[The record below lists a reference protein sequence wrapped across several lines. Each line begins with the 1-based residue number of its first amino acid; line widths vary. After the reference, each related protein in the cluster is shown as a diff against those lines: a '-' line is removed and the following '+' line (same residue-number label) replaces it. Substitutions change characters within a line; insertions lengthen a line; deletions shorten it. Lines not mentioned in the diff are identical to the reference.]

1 MRVAQTGILAET
13 PSHAIYVSYQIAD
26 FSALAAV
33 LPDLQQYID
42 GEGCVA
48 GLGASFVNALQ
59 ASVPGLSDGFDIP
72 GSRVTLPQQSIAL
85 WLWLRGEDRGDL
97 LLAERVW
104 TQRLAPALVRYQ
116 RIDAFRHGDGRDL
129 TGYKDGTENP
139 VDELAI
145 AAACVSSANTAL
157 TGSSFAA
164 IQQWLHQFERFEA
177 MTSEA
182 QDHAIG
188 RRRCDDVELED
199 APTSA
204 HVKRTAQED
213 FEPEAF
219 VLRRSMP
226 WSAGN
231 RAGLMFVAFG
241 HSFQAFEAQLTR
253 MSGAEDGVVDA
264 LFQFSQPV
272 TSHYVWCP
280 PMIDG
285 QLDLSLLGLQQ
296 A

>member
-1 MRVAQTGILAET
+1 MRTAQAGVLAEV
-13 PSHAIYVSYQIAD
+13 PGHALYVSYQIAD
-26 FSALAAV
+26 ASALAAV
-33 LPDLQQYID
+33 LPVLQAHVD
-42 GEGCVA
+42 GDRCVA
-48 GLGASFVNALQ
+48 GLGASLVHALK
-59 ASVPGLSDGFDIP
+59 ASVPGLRDGFDIP
-72 GSRVTLPQQSIAL
+72 NSLVTLPQQPIAL

-97 LLAERVW
+97 LLAERAW
-104 TQRLAPALVRYQ
+104 TQRLQSALVRHQ
-116 RIDAFRHGDGRDL
+116 RIEAFRHGDGRDL

-139 VDELAI
+139 VDELAV
-145 AAACVSSANTAL
+145 AACVTSADNGL
-157 TGSSFAA
+157 NGSTFAA

-177 MTSEA
+177 MSPEA

-188 RRRCDDVELED
+188 RRRSDDVELED
-199 APTSA
+199 APESA

-226 WSAGN
+226 WAAGN

-241 HSFQAFEAQLTR
+241 HSFQAFEAQLKR

-280 PMIDG
+280 PMLDG
-285 QLDLSLLGLQQ
+285 HLDLSLLL
-296 A
+296 

>member
-1 MRVAQTGILAET
+1 MRAAQAGILAEI
-13 PSHAIYVSYQIAD
+13 PDHALYVSYQLSDATGLPA
-26 FSALAAV
+26 ALRI
-33 LPDLQQYID
+33 LQAEVD
-42 GEGCVA
+42 GHRCVA
-48 GLGASFVNALQ
+48 GLGASLMEALQ
-59 ASVPGLSDGFDIP
+59 ISIPGLHAGFDIP
-72 GSRVTLPQQSIAL
+72 GALVPLPQQPIAL

-97 LLAERVW
+97 LLAERAW
-104 TQRLAPALVRYQ
+104 TQRLQPAFVRHQ
-116 RIDAFRHGDGRDL
+116 RVEAFRHGDGRDL

-139 VDELAI
+139 VDDLAV
-145 AAACVSSANTAL
+145 AAACVASAGQGL
-157 TGSSFAA
+157 DGSSFAA
-164 IQQWLHQFERFEA
+164 IQQWLHQFEQFDA
-177 MTSEA
+177 MSPTA

-188 RRRCDDVELED
+188 RRRSDDVELED
-199 APTSA
+199 APESA

-231 RAGLMFVAFG
+231 RAGLMFVAFS

-253 MSGAEDGVVDA
+253 MSGAEDGVLDA

-280 PMIDG
+280 PMLDG
-285 QLDLSLLGLQQ
+285 HLDLSLLGL
-296 A
+296 AP

>member
-1 MRVAQTGILAET
+1 MRTAQPGILADI
-13 PSHAIYVSYQIAD
+13 PAHALYVSYQLAD
-26 FSALAAV
+26 VAALPGA
-33 LPDLQQYID
+33 LNLLQAQVD
-42 GEGCVA
+42 GFRCVA
-48 GLGASFVNALQ
+48 GLGASLVHALQ
-59 ASVPGLSDGFDIP
+59 ASIPGLQDGFDIP
-72 GSRVTLPQQSIAL
+72 GSLVPLPQQPVAL

-97 LLAERVW
+97 LLAERAW
-104 TQRLAPALVRYQ
+104 TQRLQPAFVRHQ
-116 RIDAFRHGDGRDL
+116 RVEAFRHGDGRDL

-139 VDELAI
+139 VDELAV
-145 AAACVSSANTAL
+145 AAACVTSADNRL
-157 TGSSFAA
+157 NGSSFAA
-164 IQQWLHQFERFEA
+164 IQQWLHQFEQFEA
-177 MTSEA
+177 MSPEA

-188 RRRCDDVELED
+188 RRRSDDVELED
-199 APTSA
+199 APESA

-253 MSGAEDGVVDA
+253 MSGAEDGVLDA

-280 PMIDG
+280 PMLDG
-285 QLDLSLLGLQQ
+285 HLDLGLLGLL
-296 A
+296 

>member
-1 MRVAQTGILAET
+1 MRTAQTGILADI
-13 PSHAIYVSYQIAD
+13 PGHALYVSYQLAD
-26 FSALAAV
+26 VTALPAA
-33 LPDLQQYID
+33 LRSLQAEAD
-42 GEGCVA
+42 GDRCVV
-48 GLGASFVNALQ
+48 GIGASLVAALNA
-59 ASVPGLSDGFDIP
+59 SIPGLRDGFDIP
-72 GSRVTLPQQSIAL
+72 GALVPLPQQPIAL

-97 LLAERVW
+97 LLAERAW
-104 TQRLAPALVRYQ
+104 TQRLQPAFVRHQ
-116 RIDAFRHGDGRDL
+116 WVDAFRHGDGRDL

-139 VDELAI
+139 VDELAV
-145 AAACVSSANTAL
+145 AAACVSSANIDL
-157 TGSSFAA
+157 EGSSFAA
-164 IQQWLHQFERFEA
+164 IQQWLHQFERFDA
-177 MTSEA
+177 MSPEA

-188 RRRCDDVELED
+188 RRRSDDVELED
-199 APTSA
+199 APESA

-253 MSGAEDGVVDA
+253 MSGAEDGVLDA

-280 PMIDG
+280 PMLDG
-285 QLDLSLLGLQQ
+285 HLDLNLLL
-296 A
+296 